1 MQALDF
7 EKTIQEVEEKIENL
21 RHMTSTEELNVV
33 DEMHRLE
40 TKLKKQIALAYKK
53 LTPLQK
59 TQVARHENRPHTSD
73 YIEALIT
80 DFVPLCGDRCF
91 GEDAAIVGGIGRF
104 QGKSVMVLG
113 HEKGYDTESRLK
125 HNFGAARPEGYR
137 KVTRLYKMAERFGL
151 PILTFVDTAG
161 AFPGLESEERG
172 QAEAIAT
179 AMDTSFDLTVP
190 LIATIIGEGGSGG
203 AIAMATANTV
213 LMLSNSIYS
222 VISPEGC
229 ASILWKDAGKADKAA
244 MSLCLTAQDLLKLKI
259 IDEEI
264 KEPLGGAHRY
274 PKETIAAVGAAL
286 AKALKTYETMGGE
299 AIKRARFNKFLQMT
313 RLA

>member
-7 EKTIQEVEEKIENL
+7 EKTIREVEEKIENL
-21 RHMTSTEELNVV
+21 RHMTSTQELNVV

-40 TKLKKQIALAYKK
+40 TKLKKQIDLAYKK

-59 TQVARHENRPHTSD
+59 TQVARHEDRPHTSD

-80 DFVPLCGDRCF
+80 DFVLLCGDRCF
-91 GEDAAIVGGIGRF
+91 GEDAAIIGGLGRF
-104 QGKSVMVLG
+104 QGRSVMVLG
-113 HEKGYDTESRLK
+113 HEKGRDTESRLK

-190 LIATIIGEGGSGG
+190 VIATIIGEGGSGG

-229 ASILWKDAGKADKAA
+229 ASILWKDASKADKAA

-274 PKETIAAVGAAL
+274 PKETIAAVGSAI
-286 AKALKTYETMGGE
+286 AKALKTYDTMGGE
-299 AIKRARFNKFLQMT
+299 AIKRARSNKFLQMT
-313 RLA
+313 RLV